1 MALKA
6 ILDSIDDLPEDVKK
20 EYVERNGRFELQVE
34 ISGDIGVKSYT
45 DFNNLNRALK
55 KERDDHKAV
64 KERISALGDRDINEV
79 VAQLDRI
86 PELEAA
92 AAGKLDDDKL
102 NQIVETRVRT
112 KLAPVERER
121 DTLRNQLGEHQ
132 KTLEE
137 MSKKE
142 RLRVVSDA
150 VRQAAVQMKVL
161 NEAMEDAQLL
171 AERVFEVTEDG
182 KVVTKDGVGVTP
194 GIEPSVWFTD
204 MQSKRPH
211 WWGPSAGAGALGNR
225 GAGNGGSNPWSADN
239 WNMTEQGRIYRENP
253 SRAEQLAKAAGTTV
267 GGQRPKPKK

>member
-20 EYVERNGRFELQVE
+20 EYVERNGRYELQVE

-64 KERISALGDRDINEV
+64 RERISLLGDRDINDV

-92 AAGKLDDDKL
+92 AAGKIDDEKI

-112 KLAPVERER
+112 KIAPVERER

-142 RLRVVSDA
+142 RTRMVHDA
-150 VRQAAVQMKVL
+150 VRQAAAQVKVL
-161 NEAMEDAQLL
+161 PEALEDALLL
-171 AERVFEVTEDG
+171 AERVFEISEDG
-182 KVVTKDGVGVTP
+182 KVITKDGVGATP
-194 GIEPSVWFTD
+194 GVEASVWFTD
-204 MQSKRPH
+204 MQAKRPH
-211 WWGPSAGAGALGNR
+211 WWGPSAGSGAMGNR
-225 GAGNGGSNPWSADN
+225 GSGNGGPNPWSADG

-253 SRAEQLAKAAGTTV
+253 TRAEQLAKAAGTTI